1 MTTPSLKFMAV
12 ARSGY
17 GFCFNMGDV
26 ECSVNVF
33 VYSYTKLLCSFVF
46 NQRLW
51 HFKKFLPQRA
61 TPLLCSMASFEEENS
76 FYFFF

>member
-1 MTTPSLKFMAV
+1 MAV

-17 GFCFNMGDV
+17 GFCLNMGGV

-46 NQRLW
+46 NQRVW
-51 HFKKFLPQRA
+51 HFKRFLPQRA
-61 TPLLCSMASFEEENS
+61 TPLLYSMAPFEEENS